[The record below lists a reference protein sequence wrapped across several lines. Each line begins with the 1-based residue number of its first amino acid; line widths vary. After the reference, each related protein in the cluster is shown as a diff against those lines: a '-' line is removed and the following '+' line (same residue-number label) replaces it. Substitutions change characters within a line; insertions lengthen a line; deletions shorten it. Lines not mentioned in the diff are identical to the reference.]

1 MFYEGRE
8 KRLEIIT
15 QGINL
20 LDFPVDFWH
29 AMVQQAGAC
38 ILGEI
43 KENNIK
49 AFILSESS
57 LFIWENKLLLITCG
71 TTHLLEAAVYFKKT
85 APKNSIKALHF
96 QRHQANKPDAQKS
109 TFTEDCAILQTLS
122 PGNTLHWQDDYQGDI
137 FRSNTYQP
145 YNATT
150 AILMLNTL
158 SSPFA
163 TRLQNNS
170 VSSDEIEQH
179 LDIKRCFKDFHIHQH
194 SFQPKGYSINGICGE
209 GYFTLHLSPESIASY
224 LSFESN
230 LKSEIYRP
238 FMQHLRQLFNP
249 QKAYLMSFD
258 NSDVCLK
265 VLK

>member
-15 QGINL
+15 QGVNL
-20 LDFPVDFWH
+20 LDFSVDFWRS
-29 AMVQQAGAC
+29 MVKQAGAC

-49 AFILSESS
+49 AFLLSESS

-71 TTHLLEAAVYFKKT
+71 TTHLLEAAVFFKKR
-85 APKNSIKALHF
+85 APKNTIKALHF
-96 QRHQANKPDAQKS
+96 QRHQANQPKAQKS

-122 PGNTLHWQDDYQGDI
+122 SGKSQHWQDDYQGDI
-137 FRSNTYQP
+137 FRSHAYQP
-145 YNATT
+145 CNATT

-158 SSPFA
+158 SSDFSKH
-163 TRLQNNS
+163 LQNNS
-170 VSSDEIEQH
+170 VNSDEIEQH
-179 LDIKRCFKDFHIHQH
+179 LHIKTYFKGFHIHQH
-194 SFQPKGYSINGICGE
+194 SFQPKGYSINGIRGE
-209 GYFTLHLSPESIASY
+209 DYFTLHLSPEKIASY

-230 LKSEIYRP
+230 LKSEISRP
-238 FMQHLRQLFNP
+238 FIQHLVSLFNP
-249 QKAYLMSFD
+249 HKAYLMSF
-258 NSDVCLK
+258 NNADVCLK